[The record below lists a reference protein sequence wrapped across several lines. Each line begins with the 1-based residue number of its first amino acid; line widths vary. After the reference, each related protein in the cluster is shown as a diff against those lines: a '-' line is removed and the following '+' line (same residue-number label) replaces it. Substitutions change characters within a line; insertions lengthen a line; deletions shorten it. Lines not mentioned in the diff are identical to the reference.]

1 MSTSST
7 SHPIPIQ
14 ELVAKGLAMVITITL
29 FGWLANFSG
38 VATTPRQ
45 VIAVCTFIGV
55 ICTTLFFWQ
64 YRLAAAFLGIA
75 LLIGTHVF
83 TLKGMLAATELDIIL
98 FLIGMMTIVGVL
110 KDLGLFTW
118 IIQTVINFHK
128 MTGWMFTLILCLLSA
143 VLASLVDE
151 VTSIIVMLALV
162 FQVCDTLKLKPA
174 PFVLISIMATNI
186 GSSATMLGNPVG
198 VFIGTKAGF
207 TFGYF
212 MNHAMPVALISLVLA
227 TGICMIWF
235 RKDIRLMSER
245 MLQHRAINQGL
256 WPLFRIPHR
265 RGLVILIAT
274 VGLIACHH
282 QFELLLGLVGPG
294 VLPEIAA
301 QNRNAFLIVT
311 PLIIAGLLMLY
322 RPKRA
327 RHYIEHEV
335 EWWTLLFF
343 MMLFAVSG
351 GLEQQGVTEELA
363 NKLNSLVTGGPKAM
377 VPFVLFLSA
386 IGSAFVDNIVF
397 VAAFT
402 PVIQVL
408 QNTDSSFSILWW
420 ALLFGAC
427 FGGNITAIGS
437 TANIVA
443 LGMFEKRYHTHIG
456 FMQWLKIGAL
466 VGISTSFVAWAMLVL
481 RPIPEAPDAAVTQPP
496 PALAVEEVA
505 AHTHCDIT
513 DIDARPK

>member
-1 MSTSST
+1 MNTPNTSQPA
-7 SHPIPIQ
+7 PII
-14 ELVAKGLAMVITITL
+14 ELVAKGVAMVAVITL
-29 FGWLANFSG
+29 FGWLANVSG
-38 VATTPRQ
+38 IAAASRQ

-64 YRLAAAFLGIA
+64 YRVAAAFLGIA
-75 LLIGTHVF
+75 ILIGTHVY

-118 IIQTVINFHK
+118 LIQTVINFHK
-128 MTGWMFTLILCLLSA
+128 MDGWMFTGILCLLSA
-143 VLASLVDE
+143 LMASMVDE
-151 VTSIIVMLALV
+151 VTSIVVMLALV
-162 FQVCDTLKLKPA
+162 FQVCDTLKLRPA

-207 TFGYF
+207 TFSYYL
-212 MNHAMPVALISLVLA
+212 NHAMPVALVSLAVA
-227 TGICMIWF
+227 TGICMVWY
-235 RKDIRLMSER
+235 RKEIRLMSER
-245 MLQHRAINQGL
+245 MAEHRTANEGL
-256 WPLFRIPHR
+256 WPLFRIPHK

-282 QFELLLGLVGPG
+282 QVELLLGLIGPG

-301 QNRNAFLIVT
+301 QNKNAFLIVT

-351 GLEQQGVTEELA
+351 GLEAQGVTEALA
-363 NKLNSLVTGGPKAM
+363 NKLNTLVTGGPKAM

-456 FMQWLKIGAL
+456 FMKWLKLGAL
-466 VGISTSFVAWAMLVL
+466 VGFSTTFVAWGMLVL
-481 RPIPEAPDAAVTQPP
+481 RPIPHHDAASAQTP
-496 PALAVEEVA
+496 PALTIEEA
-505 AHTHCDIT
+505 AAQ
-513 DIDARPK
+513 ARDTVSDVGER

>member
-7 SHPIPIQ
+7 PHPVPVKEI
-14 ELVAKGLAMVITITL
+14 VAKGVALVAITGL
-29 FGWLANFSG
+29 FGWLAH
-38 VATTPRQ
+38 VAGIAAETNQ
-45 VIAVCTFIGV
+45 VVSVCTFIAV

-75 LLIGTHVF
+75 LLIGTRVF

-118 IIQTVINFHK
+118 LIRTVIRVRR
-128 MTGWMFTLILCLLSA
+128 MDGWLFTAILCVLSA
-143 VLASLVDE
+143 VMASVVDE
-151 VTSIIVMLALV
+151 VTSIVVMLALV

-174 PFVLISIMATNI
+174 PFVLISVMATNI

-212 MNHAMPVALISLVLA
+212 LQHATPVALVALA
-227 TGICMIWF
+227 VATATCMFWF
-235 RKDIRLMSER
+235 RRDIRTMSER
-245 MLQHRAINQGL
+245 MRQHRSANEGL
-256 WPLFRIPHR
+256 GPLFRIPHR
-265 RGLVILIAT
+265 RGLVILVAT

-282 QFELLLGLVGPG
+282 QVELLLGLVGPG

-301 QNRNAFLIVT
+301 QNKNAFLIVT

-322 RPKRA
+322 RPRRA

-363 NKLNSLVTGGPKAM
+363 NKLNALVTGGPRAM

-397 VAAFT
+397 VAAFA

-408 QNTDSSFSILWW
+408 QNNDATFSLLWW

-443 LGMFEKRYHTHIG
+443 LGMFEKRYHAHIG
-456 FMQWLKIGAL
+456 FMEWLKIGAI
-466 VGISTSFVAWAMLVL
+466 VGGLTGLVAWGMMLIM
-481 RPIPEAPDAAVTQPP
+481 PIASPPGAHAPAPTAAVAPP
-496 PALAVEEVA
+496 ENAPAY
-505 AHTHCDIT
+505 
-513 DIDARPK
+513 